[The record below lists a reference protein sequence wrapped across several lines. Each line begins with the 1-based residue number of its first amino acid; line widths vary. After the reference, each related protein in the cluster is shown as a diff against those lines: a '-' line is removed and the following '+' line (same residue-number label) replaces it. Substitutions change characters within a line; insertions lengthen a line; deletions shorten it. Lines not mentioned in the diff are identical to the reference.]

1 MRRLVMLLAAREP
14 GGPTLEKAVTGYA
27 ADLGERAEAVGAIV
41 RAGVQ
46 LDGDPLAAAAKTIG
60 RAVAPLH
67 ALVEISSPSDEAV
80 DAQLI
85 GLVAGAAA
93 VLGDVVDA
101 ARSTAVLGTVHA
113 VTQLESGSLQL
124 AVAARRIATI
134 SQRQLHE
141 HWLGIHAPLALS
153 MMPPG
158 ATDRIGYQQL
168 HGETEAN
175 AEAAEAA
182 GFPSIDIDGLLQVH
196 MEAPEDFL
204 SVATEPNFA
213 KAIYEDELNF
223 ADQSE
228 LRGAFLR
235 MA

>member
-1 MRRLVMLLAAREP
+1 M
-14 GGPTLEKAVTGYA
+14 
-27 ADLGERAEAVGAIV
+27 

-46 LDGDPLAAAAKTIG
+46 LDGDPLAAAAEGIG
-60 RAVAPLH
+60 QAVAARH
-67 ALVEISSPSDEAV
+67 AIVEITSPSDEAV

-85 GLVAGAAA
+85 GLVAGAAGA
-93 VLGDVVDA
+93 LGDVIDA
-101 ARSTAVLGTVHA
+101 ARSTAVLGTADA
-113 VTQLESGSLQL
+113 VTALESGSVEL
-124 AVAARRIATI
+124 ALAARRIATI
-134 SQRQLHE
+134 TQRQLHE

-158 ATDRIGYQQL
+158 ATDKIGYQQL
-168 HGETEAN
+168 HGETAAN
-175 AEAAEAA
+175 AAAAESA